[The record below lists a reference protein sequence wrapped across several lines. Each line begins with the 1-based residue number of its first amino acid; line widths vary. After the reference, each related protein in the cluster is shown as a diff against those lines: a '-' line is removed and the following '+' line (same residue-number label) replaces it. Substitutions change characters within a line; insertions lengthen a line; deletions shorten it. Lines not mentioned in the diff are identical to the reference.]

1 MQYVHQLKKWGVRKY
16 NVESFDSPGTAT
28 GFGTDRGSN
37 SNLAENRSSWRI
49 QQDATKIERKL
60 QKIPDPPW
68 KESFAARQI
77 SMLLDNRYAFR
88 MFTSD
93 YQEYL
98 MLKVRCLSG
107 CGYYKEAFP
116 IYKVV
121 WLNIS
126 RRSDSFVDHYLI
138 LDELVHSATTHSDF
152 EAVQS
157 MDPCVYRGRY

>member
-1 MQYVHQLKKWGVRKY
+1 M
-16 NVESFDSPGTAT
+16 
-28 GFGTDRGSN
+28 
-37 SNLAENRSSWRI
+37 
-49 QQDATKIERKL
+49 KIERKL
-60 QKIPDPPW
+60 PKIPDPPR

-98 MLKVRCLSG
+98 MLKARCLSG

-121 WLNIS
+121 WLNVS
-126 RRSDSFVDHYLI
+126 SRSDSFVDRYLI
-138 LDELVHSATTHSDF
+138 LDELVHSATTHSDLYYRSRTRRPEGQVDGF
-152 EAVQS
+152 SPRKGFFLV
-157 MDPCVYRGRY
+157 RGRYALMDPQGDRNGP